1 MGPLDVAAFL
11 IYFAQAFVEV
21 LTWTLSALILIR
33 VILTWL
39 PTVQLP
45 MGLGDL
51 VYSISE
57 AVLGPIRRVL
67 PPMGG
72 FDLSPLVAL
81 IGLRVVEEVLLRILH
96 SLFVA
101 L

>member
-1 MGPLDVAAFL
+1 VSPVDIAAFL

-21 LTWTLSALILIR
+21 LAWTLSAMIIIR
-33 VILTWL
+33 VILTWI
-39 PTVQLP
+39 PTIRLP

-51 VYSISE
+51 VFSVSE
-57 AVLGPIRRVL
+57 SVLGPIRRVL

-81 IGLRVVEEVLLRILH
+81 IGIRVLEGVLLQLLH
-96 SLFVA
+96 RLFVA

>member
-1 MGPLDVAAFL
+1 MSPLDVAAFL

-21 LTWTLSALILIR
+21 LVWTLSALIIIR
-33 VILTWL
+33 VILMWI
-39 PTVQLP
+39 PTVRLP

-51 VYSISE
+51 VFSISE
-57 AVLGPIRRVL
+57 SVLGPIRRVL

-81 IGLRVVEEVLLRILH
+81 IGLRAVEEILLRILH